1 MYFINVNQ
9 NKTQAK
15 QIKEKQMSILSR
27 NEYEA
32 KERNAAQKNIRNTET
47 AIANGMTEEQAEAVA
62 WMCAKRHWMHTHDG
76 SDLANSEASANSEL
90 TGFICQNYNGDGDD
104 EFAVCSAILNEQ
116 PFIPCEASE
125 LPAYE
130 DWDYVLDDD
139 DREEYNGDYVAF
151 RDAMDAKAGEMI
163 NNINNQIENWLRKID
178 EKFGT
183 SFCPTGASR
192 IF

>member
-1 MYFINVNQ
+1 
-9 NKTQAK
+9 
-15 QIKEKQMSILSR
+15 MSILSR

-32 KERNAAQKNIRNTET
+32 KERNAAQKNIRNAET

-62 WMCAKRHWMHTHDG
+62 WMCAKRHWLHTHDG
-76 SDLANSEASANSEL
+76 SDLANGEASANSEL

-104 EFAVCSAILNEQ
+104 EFVVCSTILNEQ
-116 PFIPCEASE
+116 PFMPCEASE

-139 DREEYNGDYVAF
+139 DKEEYNGDYVAF

-163 NNINNQIENWLRKID
+163 NNINNQIENWLRKVD